1 MPGRDNRIVYSTD
14 PQPARHGSGPAAPQP
29 ASPPPR
35 EQTARIWRERKG
47 RGGKTVTVVS
57 GLQLTGPELA
67 ALAKQLKALCGSGGT
82 VKEGDIEI
90 QGDHRQRIAAELKK
104 LGYQTRLVGG

>member
-1 MPGRDNRIVYSTD
+1 MPSRNDRIVYSTD
-14 PQPARHGSGPAAPQP
+14 PQPSRREAGPATPQP

-47 RGGKTVTVVS
+47 RAGKTVTVVG
-57 GLQLTGPELA
+57 GLQLTGPEQA

-82 VKEGDIEI
+82 VKEGNIEI
-90 QGDHRQRIAAELKK
+90 QGDHRERIAAELKK
-104 LGYQTRLVGG
+104 LGYQTKLVGG